1 MDDRYFTM
9 SQLWQSLFLTVV
21 IGGLLLAGI
30 TYGVLGVPK
39 EPAVESA
46 QMVATTTQTSTGTL
60 PAAAVGAQGA
70 AVVTETT
77 LETLS
82 SIRLSGQAAIVV
94 DLSTGKT
101 LYAQNAD
108 TPLPL
113 ASLTKLLTLYGAGR
127 ILSPS
132 SMVTISST
140 SLSADGEYGFAAGET
155 FAFSDLAKLAL
166 VASSNDAAQAIA
178 EAAELQSGMSESAFM
193 QNAISSAG
201 LTNTRAANG
210 TGLDIDT
217 TQASAFGTARDMAKL
232 ASAFLG
238 NQPTLSKAT
247 TRSSASA
254 YSTAGA
260 LHSLPN
266 TNQNAARMTGLMLS
280 KTGFTD
286 IAGGNLAVVF
296 DAAIGHQVAVVVLGS
311 TREGRFTDVERLMR
325 ATRIELSKAEAP

>member
-9 SQLWQSLFLTVV
+9 SQLWQSLLLTVV

-30 TYGVLGVPK
+30 TYGVLGISERPV
-39 EPAVESA
+39 VESV
-46 QMVATTTQTSTGTL
+46 QPIATTTPVSTGTL
-60 PAAAVGAQGA
+60 PAAVAGIEASTPG
-70 AVVTETT
+70 AVVQ
-77 LETLS
+77 ETLS
-82 SIRLSGQAAIVV
+82 TVRLSGQAAIVV

-127 ILSPS
+127 VLSPS
-132 SMVTISST
+132 SIVTISST
-140 SLSADGEYGFAAGET
+140 SLTADGEYGFADGET
-155 FAFSDLAKLAL
+155 FAYSDIAKLAL

-178 EAAELQSGMSESAFM
+178 EAAEAQSGMGESAFM
-193 QNAISSAG
+193 QNAISNAG

-232 ASAFLG
+232 ASAFLT
-238 NQPTLSKAT
+238 NQPTLSRAT
-247 TRSSASA
+247 TRGSASV
-254 YSTAGA
+254 YSTTGA
-260 LHSLPN
+260 LHTLPN
-266 TNQNAARMTGLMLS
+266 TNPNAARMTGLMLS

-296 DAAIGHQVAVVVLGS
+296 DAAIGHPVAVVVLGS
-311 TREGRFTDVERLMR
+311 TRDGRFTDVERLMR
-325 ATRIELSKAEAP
+325 ATRLELSKSEAP